1 MLKINGLHVRVGE
14 GAEAREILR
23 GLDLVLDPGK
33 MFAITGPNGS
43 GKSTLARAIMG
54 MTPVESGTILWNG
67 QELAGLPVD
76 ERARLGIRYAF
87 QQPPRFKGLRIRRLM
102 ELSSGEPGDKLSN
115 CRALRQVG
123 LCPEQYLDRPA
134 DSGLS
139 GGEIRRLEIAQ
150 LLVSKA
156 GLLIFDEPEAGVD
169 LWTFEQLLKLIGDI
183 HKADP
188 GRTTIVI
195 THNEH
200 FLKLADRIIILAEG
214 RIERVG
220 TPDEILPTMVD
231 ELACKWRQA
240 CGGDVSDDE
249 CYRAGAAK

>member
-1 MLKINGLHVRVGE
+1 MLDIKEIRVSVGDGPDSRDILKGLSLSV
-14 GAEAREILR
+14 A
-23 GLDLVLDPGK
+23 PGR
-33 MFAITGPNGS
+33 MYAITGPNGS
-43 GKSTLARAIMG
+43 GKSTLARALMG
-54 MTPVESGTILWNG
+54 ITPVQSGTIIWNG
-67 QELAGLPVD
+67 HDLTGLSVD

-102 ELSSGEPGDKLSN
+102 EISSGEPGEKLSN

-134 DSGLS
+134 DAGLS

-150 LLVSKA
+150 LLVSTA

-169 LWTFEQLLKLIGDI
+169 LWTFEQLLHLIGDI

-188 GRTTIVI
+188 ARTTIVI

-200 FLKLADRIIILAEG
+200 FLKLADQIIVLAEG
-214 RIERVG
+214 RIERMG
-220 TPDEILPTMVD
+220 SPEEILPTMVE
-231 ELACKWRQA
+231 ELACKWRRA
-240 CGGDVSDDE
+240 CGGDDSDPE